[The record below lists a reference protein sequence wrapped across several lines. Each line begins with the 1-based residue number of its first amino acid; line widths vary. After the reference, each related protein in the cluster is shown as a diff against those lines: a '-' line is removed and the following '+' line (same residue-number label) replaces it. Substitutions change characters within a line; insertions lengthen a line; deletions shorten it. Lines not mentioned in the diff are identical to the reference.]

1 MMAIFLQDFDV
12 IEWFDLNPSSD
23 SLFETLPIKDFL
35 DDLLIWLYILSIWI
49 FLKYQNLFYQD

>member
-35 DDLLIWLYILSIWI
+35 DDLLMWLYILSIWI
-49 FLKYQNLFYQD
+49 FLKYQNLFY